1 VSMLTNRWH
10 GSEPNDARGD
20 MIDRAERAERIAR
33 AKALRVVAI
42 ETKAAARKLCHTA
55 RNLCQTAVLRQALDN
70 RLRLPGIT
78 RPR

>member
-1 VSMLTNRWH
+1 
-10 GSEPNDARGD
+10 

-42 ETKAAARKLCHTA
+42 ETKAAARNLCHTA

-70 RLRLPGIT
+70 RLRLPAIT
-78 RPR
+78 RQR